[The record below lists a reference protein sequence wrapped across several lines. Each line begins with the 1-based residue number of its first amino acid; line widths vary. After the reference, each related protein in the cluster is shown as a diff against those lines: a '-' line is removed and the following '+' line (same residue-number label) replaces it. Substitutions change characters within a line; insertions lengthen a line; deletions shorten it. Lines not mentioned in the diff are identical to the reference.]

1 MAQRHRIV
9 QKGVLDMASICISG
23 SVSPSVF
30 TAAPS
35 PARAATRERAGV
47 DIRAMLSAA
56 VANVFI
62 SFLAAIVLVFAVI
75 LS

>member
-1 MAQRHRIV
+1 MS
-9 QKGVLDMASICISG
+9 SICISG
-23 SVSPSVF
+23 SVAPSVF

-35 PARAATRERAGV
+35 HTRTATRTSTGV
-47 DIRAMLSAA
+47 DIRALLSAA

-62 SFLAAIVLVFAVI
+62 SFLAAIVIVVSLV